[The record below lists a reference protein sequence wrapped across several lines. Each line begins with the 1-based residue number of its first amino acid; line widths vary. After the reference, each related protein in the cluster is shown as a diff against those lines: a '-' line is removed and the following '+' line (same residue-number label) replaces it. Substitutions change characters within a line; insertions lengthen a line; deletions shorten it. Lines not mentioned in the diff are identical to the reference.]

1 MNQSAPSN
9 NVPESVLQYEQ
20 GRGYPVADD
29 RLFRLI
35 ENYHGGASV
44 AVLGSGHGLLAKRVV
59 EFIGLPMT
67 AIEADDHKIRQG
79 RDHGITLH
87 THHIEITDAS
97 LPLFKRLIDMHMV
110 DILVAQNCLLNLLM
124 GEGLRWDNFMQC
136 IEASQIYEIFLQDA
150 KPTECI
156 AKLDVLFHVAQRDNG
171 CVYLVRNQKKAPK
184 SKPPA

>member
-9 NVPESVLQYEQ
+9 NVPEPLLQYEQ
-20 GRGYPVADD
+20 GRGYPPADD

-44 AVLGSGHGLLAKRVV
+44 ALLGSGHGLLARRIV

-67 AIEADDHKIRQG
+67 AIEADDKKIRQG

-87 THHIEITDAS
+87 THHMKLTDDS
-97 LPLFKRLIDMHMV
+97 LVLFKRLIDMHRV
-110 DILVAQNCLLNLLM
+110 DILVAQNWLYGMAM
-124 GEGLRWDNFMQC
+124 GDDLRWDNWMLALQ
-136 IEASQIYEIFLQDA
+136 ASDIYEIFIQDQRV
-150 KPTECI
+150 TDCI
-156 AKLDVLFHVAQRDNG
+156 AKLEALYHVAQRDNG
-171 CVYLVRNQKKAPK
+171 CVYMVRNQVKAPK